1 MLQVTKVWSL
11 GGGHNNTLIALK
23 RPLSGG
29 GFNG

>member
-1 MLQVTKVWSL
+1 MLQVTIFRSL
-11 GGGHNNTLIALK
+11 GGGYNTPIALK